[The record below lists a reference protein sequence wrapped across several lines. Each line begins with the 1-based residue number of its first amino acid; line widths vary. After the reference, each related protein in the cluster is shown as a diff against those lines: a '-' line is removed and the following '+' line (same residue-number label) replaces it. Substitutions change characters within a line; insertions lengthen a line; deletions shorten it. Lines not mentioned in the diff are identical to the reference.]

1 MSAQT
6 AATLPTVV
14 RRCVAKIIHPG
25 DEVVIQIRNEPTSDI
40 MVSNYVGRVELVL
53 WEGEKVERLMVR
65 VPRERTPSIYE
76 NVLTFMVVDEWPDEW
91 KQRLLRRR
99 G

>member
-1 MSAQT
+1 MSAQP
-6 AATLPTVV
+6 AATLPAVV
-14 RRCVAKIIHPG
+14 RRCVAKDIRPG

-40 MVSNYVGRVELVL
+40 MVSNYVGRVELVMAACDR
-53 WEGEKVERLMVR
+53 VERLMVR
-65 VPRERTPSIYE
+65 VPRDRTPSLYE